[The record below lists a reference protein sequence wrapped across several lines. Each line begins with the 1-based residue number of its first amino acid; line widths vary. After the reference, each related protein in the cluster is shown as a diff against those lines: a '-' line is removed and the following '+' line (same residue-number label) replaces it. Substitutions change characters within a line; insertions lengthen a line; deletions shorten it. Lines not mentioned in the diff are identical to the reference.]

1 GVSHDER
8 RRPRRRD
15 RRGGPRESKAN
26 PAPYGHPPPPPPP
39 GGGGGGGG
47 GEGPRRAPPPAL
59 NTPSTVA
66 LSSTASTDLPRP
78 ALRPSAS
85 SPQKQLRPTRAPCS
99 VQPQT

>member
-1 GVSHDER
+1 MVARAEGVTAIAGTEFGSTSSYLRLSYAAVGAAEIPEGIARLGRAARDEL
-8 RRPRRRD
+8 
-15 RRGGPRESKAN
+15 EKA
-26 PAPYGHPPPPPPP
+26 
-39 GGGGGGGG
+39 
-47 GEGPRRAPPPAL
+47 AL

-99 VQPQT
+99 VQPET